1 MSESASPIHRAV
13 ARALRKRTDP
23 HGKPI
28 VDSSIL
34 KGVEIDES
42 GIVELWIKP
51 NHPHCPCCLDIHL
64 HVWGPRAGIIKKVA
78 EVMSKKLGPGTLIIG
93 SGVNIRVG
101 WCPP

>member
-42 GIVELWIKP
+42 GIVELWIRP
-51 NHPHCPCCLDIHL
+51 NHPHCPCCLDDLIDLRSSLKEQRGVLACHIEI
-64 HVWGPRAGIIKKVA
+64 VGIPESERWTAAIN
-78 EVMSKKLGPGTLIIG
+78 E
-93 SGVNIRVG
+93 
-101 WCPP
+101 

>member
-34 KGVEIDES
+34 KGVEFEES
-42 GIVELWIKP
+42 GIVELWIRP
-51 NHPHCPCCLDIHL
+51 NHPHCPCCLDDLIDLRSSLKDQRGVLACHIEI
-64 HVWGPRAGIIKKVA
+64 VGIPDSERWTAAIN
-78 EVMSKKLGPGTLIIG
+78 E
-93 SGVNIRVG
+93 
-101 WCPP
+101 